1 MCVMCDV
8 VEEGEGEHNG
18 EKREVVIRRI
28 TCCSLR
34 TDATNGSSDAGDS
47 AGVFMTISMD
57 YSSRHLD
64 QCDSMTILS
73 NPQRACTDLDRAG
86 LVIGFGISIKCLD
99 LEREKPCL
107 LQEDSAI
114 RSPASPIHGRH
125 RKQPT
130 KMNKRS

>member
-1 MCVMCDV
+1 VCVMCDV
-8 VEEGEGEHNG
+8 VGEGEGEHNS

-34 TDATNGSSDAGDS
+34 KDATNRSSNAEAF

-73 NPQRACTDLDRAG
+73 NLQRACTDLEW
-86 LVIGFGISIKCLD
+86 S
-99 LEREKPCL
+99 
-107 LQEDSAI
+107 
-114 RSPASPIHGRH
+114 
-125 RKQPT
+125 
-130 KMNKRS
+130 